1 METSAEIISELR
13 ELIVRAAPD
22 PSQAL
27 KVRECGED
35 EALDSIIPF
44 SSLILLGVVVAVED
58 RFAIRITYDSLTSA
72 CAGGTTLGKL
82 AGMIQTMRS
91 EGAGKMSSVKLT

>member
-22 PSQAL
+22 PAQAIA
-27 KVRECGED
+27 VRECGED

-58 RFAIRITYDSLTSA
+58 RFAIRITYDSLTRA
-72 CAGGTTLGKL
+72 CAGGTTLNKL
-82 AGMIQTMRS
+82 ARMIQTMQS
-91 EGAGKMSSVKLT
+91 ENPGRKHAPQR